1 MVRMQWFLSAVP
13 SILLFCFALSWAFRG
28 LLSLPEWRG
37 GCFRR
42 QEGCNASAVAEL
54 IYLSC
59 SSDIVQMPSSDLT
72 QLLLN
77 GLRGPDQRQPPCTAA
92 ESYPCECACLHMER
106 GLLLKGPPASS
117 LPGEELRSHRQDKLR
132 PRLNHTVCRSFNM
145 PRSHSSSFSISRM
158 NLEYVVVPF
167 SSSH

>member
-1 MVRMQWFLSAVP
+1 MGKRPFSPLSQDQLHSFTPGFSPCYYHWLHSVP
-13 SILLFCFALSWAFRG
+13 SAKKPEERCGAGRGLWSGCSGFSLLFLPSCSFALLCHGPSV
-28 LLSLPEWRG
+28 
-37 GCFRR
+37 GCSPFQSFRR

-106 GLLLKGPPASS
+106 GLLLKGPSASS
-117 LPGEELRSHRQDKLR
+117 LPGEELRSHR
-132 PRLNHTVCRSFNM
+132 
-145 PRSHSSSFSISRM
+145 
-158 NLEYVVVPF
+158 
-167 SSSH
+167 